1 MVGLSQ
7 QYSGF
12 QFVSKAVLSIDH
24 KICLIFQVLRA
35 IGGNAGGPSD
45 RCLEVAPSAAHA
57 VTSPFRIIRSLKN
70 SILFLIP
77 GFQTFLLFFPDP
89 TKYGDVASL
98 SIVSITEVALS
109 LPAAASVRSTLQN
122 KRATIIST

>member
-1 MVGLSQ
+1 M
-7 QYSGF
+7 
-12 QFVSKAVLSIDH
+12 
-24 KICLIFQVLRA
+24 LRA

-57 VTSPFRIIRSLKN
+57 VTSPFRILRSLKN

-77 GFQTFLLFFPDP
+77 GFQTFLAVFFFPDP